1 MASKERSTTS
11 RTMWAS
17 LSNAGSLLP
26 DLANPRIDVLAYF
39 DHSGTST
46 GPTEAV
52 NVRLERLRGSP
63 LGLRKPTRYIAD
75 EEFRISDGMSSS
87 GLY

>member
-1 MASKERSTTS
+1 
-11 RTMWAS
+11 MWAS